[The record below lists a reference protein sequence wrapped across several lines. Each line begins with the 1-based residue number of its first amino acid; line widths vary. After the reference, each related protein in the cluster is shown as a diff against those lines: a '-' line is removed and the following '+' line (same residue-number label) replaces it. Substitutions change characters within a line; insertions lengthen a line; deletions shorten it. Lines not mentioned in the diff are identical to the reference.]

1 MLAGTGSKR
10 SRSSVWPSLL
20 PSPSLPWASTQA
32 PYHTPYVLS
41 DHSTHTHTTQKPPTH
56 IYSPVHTLYTSH
68 TKSKQTVL
76 LTLKHCLTY
85 QPGYVFTCLPSKL
98 VGCRRRM
105 GGGRGVAWFLPLEFL
120 LNLFPP
126 PMSFTLCIC
135 KATSSAPLGVRCDWS
150 L

>member
-1 MLAGTGSKR
+1 
-10 SRSSVWPSLL
+10 VWPSLL

-105 GGGRGVAWFLPLEFL
+105 GGGDGEWPGSCLW
-120 LNLFPP
+120 
-126 PMSFTLCIC
+126 SFC
-135 KATSSAPLGVRCDWS
+135 
-150 L
+150 